1 MTAFLEFQALTS
13 YPSPQKQDPGP
24 GLKYGSW
31 RGRIFYDCTTWLR
44 RVHPTA
50 VYCTWTHSWK
60 VGTCLNFRFLQID
73 AIIVRRASSSWT
85 RCNRSCQASNE
96 RQRNTQ
102 SQLKWR
108 KYHLRASDLRT
119 SSSPLS
125 VMKISPHSSA
135 RASERGRKELA
146 PIRLHLHLHF
156 HGT

>member
-125 VMKISPHSSA
+125 AMKISPHSSA

-146 PIRLHLHLHF
+146 PIRLHLHF